1 MELNKRSKMA
11 AEKNLS
17 LNKYISI
24 DKIAELKGL
33 KSNRSIRIEINKPD
47 SKYVSRKI
55 KVKGGFTYEVLVSSL
70 EPDLQSKLLD
80 ESIKSTQLIPLNTGA
95 TTFASEKSKLEA
107 LAKIDLIH
115 ALYKFREKFK
125 TKQEADKQFLEL
137 YNSGEYLKKIF
148 QTLGSISK
156 STLYRYIG
164 FYIFFFIQDLFA
176 QVFCGNIKQVRPY
189 FTIVN
194 VLTSGGFIG

>member
-1 MELNKRSKMA
+1 MA